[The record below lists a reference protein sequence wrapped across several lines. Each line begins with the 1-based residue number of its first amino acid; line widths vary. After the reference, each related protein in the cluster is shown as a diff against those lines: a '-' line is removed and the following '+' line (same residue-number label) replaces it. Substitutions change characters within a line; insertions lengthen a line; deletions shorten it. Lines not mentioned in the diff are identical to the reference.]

1 MADSTTGATGQ
12 QVNEQAG
19 EPTVGEPTAEGV
31 ARDAAVEEAAVG
43 EAAVEEAAPASDP
56 SATDLPAATESASPE
71 PEPKASA
78 PPPPASPRPTTSP
91 TGFPRLETETVEKF
105 GRPMRRFPV
114 AVTSEAMALAWA
126 NQEDAPQ
133 GATVVVDHEIRA
145 SGLHGRLW
153 TVPAVDSLA
162 CSIVLRPALK
172 MEEADCVWL
181 AAAWAA
187 AEGAEAVSG
196 RALSTWWPD
205 SVVDSATREQV
216 AAVRAEIQLGPG
228 RVKSVVITLRFDLPA
243 LGLDAS
249 RKDDLLEAV
258 VRAVDA
264 ASDELAGGAVGAAAA
279 YEQRCALLGN
289 RLMIRLLPKGE
300 TRGTARR
307 IDRSA
312 RLELE
317 SPSGIIEK
325 IGVDQIRDM
334 KIV

>member
-1 MADSTTGATGQ
+1 MADPTTGATGHE
-12 QVNEQAG
+12 VS
-19 EPTVGEPTAEGV
+19 EGPV
-31 ARDAAVEEAAVG
+31 
-43 EAAVEEAAPASDP
+43 DP
-56 SATDLPAATESASPE
+56 SAPDVPAREPPDLDRPAGELPGEGPVEAPGS
-71 PEPKASA
+71 
-78 PPPPASPRPTTSP
+78 PPPPAAAPADQAVTST
-91 TGFPRLETETVEKF
+91 TGFPRLETQTVERF
-105 GRPMRRFPV
+105 GRPMRLFPV
-114 AVTSEAMALAWA
+114 AVSAEAMALSWA
-126 NQEDAPQ
+126 NQEEAPQ

-153 TVPAVDSLA
+153 MVPAADSLA
-162 CSIVLRPALK
+162 CSVVLRPNLK
-172 MEEADCVWL
+172 MDEADCAWL
-181 AAAWAA
+181 VAAWAA

-196 RALSTWWPD
+196 RTLATWWPD
-205 SVVDSATREQV
+205 SVVDAGTREQV

-228 RVKSVVITLRFDLPA
+228 RVKSVVITLRFDLPG

-249 RKDDLLEAV
+249 RKDELLEAV

-264 ASDELAGGAVGAAAA
+264 AIEELAGGAAGAAAA
-279 YEQRCALLGN
+279 YEKRCALLGN

-307 IDRSA
+307 IDRAA

-325 IGVDQIRDM
+325 VGVDQVRDM

>member
-1 MADSTTGATGQ
+1 VSDVDPTPVDAPATD
-12 QVNEQAG
+12 
-19 EPTVGEPTAEGV
+19 P
-31 ARDAAVEEAAVG
+31 AAV
-43 EAAVEEAAPASDP
+43 
-56 SATDLPAATESASPE
+56 DLPAATESAAPE
-71 PEPKASA
+71 PLTSA
-78 PPPPASPRPTTSP
+78 H
-91 TGFPRLETETVEKF
+91 GFPRLETETVERF

-114 AVTSEAMALAWA
+114 AVSSEAMALSWA

-153 TVPAVDSLA
+153 EVPAVDSLA

-172 MEEADCVWL
+172 MEEADSSWL
-181 AAAWAA
+181 VAAWAA
-187 AEGAEAVSG
+187 AEGAQAVSG
-196 RALSTWWPD
+196 RELATWWPD
-205 SVVDSATREQV
+205 SVVDAASREQV

-249 RKDDLLEAV
+249 RKDELLEAV
-258 VRAVDA
+258 TAAVDA
-264 ASDELAGGAVGAAAA
+264 ACEELAGGAAGAAAA
-279 YEQRCALLGN
+279 YEKRCALLGN
-289 RLMIRLLPKGE
+289 RLLIRLLPKGE

-317 SPSGIIEK
+317 SASGLIER
-325 IGVDQIRDM
+325 ITVDQVRDM
-334 KIV
+334 RIV

>member
-1 MADSTTGATGQ
+1 M
-12 QVNEQAG
+12 NEGTG
-19 EPTVGEPTAEGV
+19 EPTTGDPTTGDPAVEGV
-31 ARDAAVEEAAVG
+31 AQEAAVD
-43 EAAVEEAAPASDP
+43 EVAPASDP
-56 SATDLPAATESASPE
+56 SATDLPAATESATSE
-71 PEPKASA
+71 PAPASA
-78 PPPPASPRPTTSP
+78 PPPTSA
-91 TGFPRLETETVEKF
+91 TGFPRLETQTVEKF
-105 GRPMRRFPV
+105 GKPMRLFPV
-114 AVTSEAMALAWA
+114 AVSSEAMALAWA

-172 MEEADCVWL
+172 MEEADCCWL
-181 AAAWAA
+181 VAAWAA

-196 RALSTWWPD
+196 RTLSTWWPD
-205 SVVDSATREQV
+205 SVVDSDTRQQV
-216 AAVRAEIQLGPG
+216 SAVRAEIQLGPG
-228 RVKSVVITLRFDLPA
+228 RVKSVVITLRFDLPG

-249 RKDDLLEAV
+249 RKDELLESV
-258 VRAVDA
+258 VHAVDA
-264 ASDELAGGAVGAAAA
+264 ASDELAGGAAGAAAA
-279 YEQRCALLGN
+279 YEKRCALLGN

-307 IDRSA
+307 IDRAA

-317 SPSGIIEK
+317 SPSGLIEK
-325 IGVDQIRDM
+325 IGVDQVRDM